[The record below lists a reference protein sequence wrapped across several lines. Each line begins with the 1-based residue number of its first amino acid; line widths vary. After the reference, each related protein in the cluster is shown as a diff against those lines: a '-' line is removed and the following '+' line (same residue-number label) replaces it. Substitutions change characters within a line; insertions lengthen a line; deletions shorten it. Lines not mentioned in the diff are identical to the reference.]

1 MQGVLFVM
9 PSVQNTSPNCGST
22 ITGRLYENRK
32 LYGMCPSVENDPA
45 KALIIDE
52 IWKRIKEKKGD
63 RK

>member
-1 MQGVLFVM
+1 M

-22 ITGRLYENRK
+22 TVGRTYENRK
-32 LYGMCPSVENDPA
+32 IYGMCPSVENDPA
-45 KALIIDE
+45 KALKVEE